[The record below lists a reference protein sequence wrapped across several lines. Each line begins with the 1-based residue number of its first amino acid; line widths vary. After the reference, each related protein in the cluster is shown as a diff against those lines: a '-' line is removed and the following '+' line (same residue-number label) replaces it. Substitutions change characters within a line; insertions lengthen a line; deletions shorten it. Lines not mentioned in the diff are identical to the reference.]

1 MRPRPWRRLSAT
13 LAAALALQGAMTAA
27 SAPAPKRELA
37 PLSSSKIAL
46 VPFENSPFPYRGQIP
61 EKNKPFIDVIEDGRL
76 GHTSPRGG
84 IYWEDQTYSDRRA
97 LLYIPRGFDPRRPA
111 LIVVFFHGNEATLT
125 RDVRKRQEVPRQVAE
140 SGLNAVLVAPQF
152 AVNALDSGAGR
163 FWEPAVFPQFL
174 AEATDRLTELYGDE
188 RARGAFFGAPVVLV
202 AYSGGYN
209 PVAFILHAG
218 RVDDRV
224 RGVIL
229 LDGLYGEVDKFADCL
244 AAAGVLRQRLRQ
256 GGARRQR
263 RAAAHVDRARRA
275 LPDHVAGNARARQR
289 VVPRRQQ
296 RRDQARGLHDQG
308 LGGRSAQGDAAQGR
322 RILARC
328 RRFDR
333 LHAEEEI
340 GALRHQPRKCFPPA
354 PSR

>member
-1 MRPRPWRRLSAT
+1 MSPRPWRRLSAT

-27 SAPAPKRELA
+27 AAQAPKRELA

-125 RDVRKRQEVPRQVAE
+125 RDVRNRQDVPRQLAE

-152 AVNALDSGAGR
+152 AVNALDSSAGR

-174 AEATDRLTELYGDE
+174 AEATERLTELHGDA
-188 RARGAFFGAPVVLV
+188 RARSAFFGAPVVLV
-202 AYSGGYN
+202 AYSGGYY
-209 PVAFILHAG
+209 PVAFILRAG

-229 LDGLYGEVDKFADCL
+229 LDGLFGEVDKFADWL
-244 AAAGVLRQRLRQ
+244 
-256 GGARRQR
+256 ARRPPAFFVSAYGK
-263 RAAAHVDRARRA
+263 AARDDNGALRRA
-275 LPDHVAGNARARQR
+275 LTERGVRFRTTLPATL
-289 VVPRRQQ
+289 
-296 RRDQARGLHDQG
+296 ARG
-308 LGGRSAQGDAAQGR
+308 SVSFIAANDEIEHVDFMTQAWVDDPLKVMLR
-322 RILARC
+322 RIAGFSR
-328 RRFDR
+328 
-333 LHAEEEI
+333 
-340 GALRHQPRKCFPPA
+340 GAGVPTGSTPKKK
-354 PSR
+354 

>member
-1 MRPRPWRRLSAT
+1 
-13 LAAALALQGAMTAA
+13 MTAA
-27 SAPAPKRELA
+27 AAQAPKRELA

-111 LIVVFFHGNEATLT
+111 LIVIFFHGNEATLT
-125 RDVRKRQEVPRQVAE
+125 RDVRNRQGVPRQLAE

-152 AVNALDSGAGR
+152 AVNALDSSAGR
-163 FWEPAVFPQFL
+163 FWEPGVFPQFL
-174 AEATDRLTELYGDE
+174 AEATERLTELHGDE
-188 RARGAFFGAPVVLV
+188 RARGAFFGAPVVLA
-202 AYSGGYN
+202 AYSGGYY

-229 LDGLYGEVDKFADCL
+229 LDGLFGDTDKFADWL
-244 AAAGVLRQRLRQ
+244 ARRPPAFFVSAYGKAARDENAALQRMLTERGVRYQATLPARLAGGSVAFIAANDEIKHLDFMTQAWVDDPLKVMLRRIAGFSRAAGVPT
-256 GGARRQR
+256 GST
-263 RAAAHVDRARRA
+263 
-275 LPDHVAGNARARQR
+275 P
-289 VVPRRQQ
+289 
-296 RRDQARGLHDQG
+296 
-308 LGGRSAQGDAAQGR
+308 
-322 RILARC
+322 
-328 RRFDR
+328 
-333 LHAEEEI
+333 
-340 GALRHQPRKCFPPA
+340 KKK
-354 PSR
+354 